1 MELLQLVYF
10 CHAAE
15 TENFAKTAREYRVP
29 AAGISQSIKRL
40 ENEIGASLFDR
51 SANGVKLNERG
62 RILYKNAS
70 SALLMLEDA
79 KKKIRDE
86 EISGNIRLLV
96 ETNRYIVNEAIRAFR
111 EKYKSISFSISYEL
125 NNDRDKYDLIIT
137 DNVSFKKRYK
147 SYPFLK
153 ERILLALP
161 PNHPL
166 AKEERVHV
174 SKLEDEPF
182 IISDPQSGLFTITR
196 RICSCGQFEP
206 KIGITANDPDSLMQY
221 VKTGLGVAIV
231 PEFSWH
237 PLFSENIL
245 LKELDGVKDEYKTRP
260 SLILC
265 HTEKYASRATRLFI
279 DELTKT
285 AEQLSLF

>member
-1 MELLQLVYF
+1 MELLQLLYF
-10 CHAAE
+10 CRAAE
-15 TENFAKTAREYRVP
+15 TESFAKTAREYHVP

-70 SALLMLEDA
+70 SALSMLNDA

-96 ETNRYIVNEAIRAFR
+96 ETNRYIVNEAIRTFR
-111 EKYKSISFSISYEL
+111 EKYRNISFYIDYGL
-125 NNDRDKYDLIIT
+125 NNDRDKNDLIVT
-137 DNVSFKKRYK
+137 DNASFKKQYK
-147 SYPFLK
+147 SHPFLK
-153 ERILLALP
+153 ERILLALSS
-161 PNHPL
+161 NHPL
-166 AKEERVHV
+166 AKEERVHI
-174 SKLEDEPF
+174 SSLENESF

-196 RICSCGQFEP
+196 RICSCGHFEP
-206 KIGITANDPDSLMQY
+206 SVSITANDPDTVMQH
-221 VKTGLGVAIV
+221 VEAGLGVAIV
-231 PEFSWH
+231 PEASWH
-237 PLFSENIL
+237 PLFSKNIL
-245 LKELDGVKDEYKTRP
+245 LKELCGINELHKERL

-279 DELTKT
+279 DELTQTTKKF
-285 AEQLSLF
+285 LLP